1 MGERRKPRLPRH
13 DQGVVSRHAA
23 LLLAIC
29 LAAGCSG
36 TRTYQA
42 RGPDNVLVSSAIS
55 KMRGALHI
63 HDVDADCRTA
73 YAGTVQLDRP
83 DIALGLPPERPSY
96 LVFTFEGSSFLGGST
111 SMSVGTLVKPR
122 PGYRYEFAVM
132 YRDSIYNV
140 ALRESDPRRAS
151 SRELPRRGLADCK
164 GL

>member
-1 MGERRKPRLPRH
+1 M
-13 DQGVVSRHAA
+13 SRHAA

-29 LAAGCSG
+29 LAAGCSSIK
-36 TRTYQA
+36 TYQA
-42 RGPDNVLVSSAIS
+42 RGPDNVFVSSAIS
-55 KMRGALHI
+55 KMRGAVHV

-83 DIALGLPPERPSY
+83 EIALSLPPERPSY
-96 LVFTFEGSSFLGGST
+96 LVFSFEGSSLFSGST

-122 PGYRYEFAVM
+122 PGYRYEFAVT

-151 SRELPRRGLADCK
+151 SRELPRRGLQDCK